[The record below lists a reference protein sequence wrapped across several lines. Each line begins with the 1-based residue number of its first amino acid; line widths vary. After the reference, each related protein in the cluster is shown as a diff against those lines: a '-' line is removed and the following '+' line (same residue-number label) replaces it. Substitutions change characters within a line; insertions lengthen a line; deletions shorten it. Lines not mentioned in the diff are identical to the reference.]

1 MSTGGRTPLRILVVD
16 DCREDRELYRRFLAA
31 SVEPE
36 PVVEEC
42 ETLAEGL
49 ARVAVAAPHC
59 LVLDHHLPD
68 GTGLELLDAL
78 RASPHG
84 VQVPV
89 VFLTGGGNERLA
101 VEALRRGAQDYV
113 PKTGLGPEELRR
125 AIHFAMKRAGDEQQL
140 RRAASVDELTGTWNR
155 RALLERLAEEAQR
168 ARRRQQPI
176 CVGMLDLDHFKA
188 VNDRHGHRTGDA
200 VLSAVG
206 AALRATLRAGDFV
219 GRYGGEEFCVVWTE
233 TALAGA
239 RIAAERLRRSVERVL
254 VDGAGAAPIGI
265 SCSLGI
271 AELLRGGDPLEAI
284 ERADRAL
291 YRAKAAGRN
300 RVEAAPTAAAPG
312 PHAHAG

>member
-1 MSTGGRTPLRILVVD
+1 MSAKPRTPLRVLLLD
-16 DCREDRELYRRFLAA
+16 DCREDRELYRRFLVQA
-31 SVEPE
+31 VDPE

-42 ETLAEGL
+42 ETIAEGL
-49 ARVAVAAPHC
+49 ARIAAAEPHC

-68 GTGLELLDAL
+68 GTGLQLLDAL

-84 VQVPV
+84 AQVPV
-89 VFLTGGGNERLA
+89 VLLTGGGNERLA
-101 VEALRRGAQDYV
+101 VEALRRGAHDYV
-113 PKTGLGPEELRR
+113 PKSGLTAEELRR

-155 RALLERLAEEAQR
+155 RALLERLSEEAQR

-206 AALRATLRAGDFV
+206 VALRDTLRAGDFV

-233 TALAGA
+233 TPLAGA
-239 RIAAERLRRSVERVL
+239 RIAAERLRREVERIAV
-254 VDGAGAAPIGI
+254 AGADDAAIRV
-265 SCSLGI
+265 SCSVGI
-271 AELLRGGDPLEAI
+271 AELGRGGDPQEAL

-300 RVEAAPTAAAPG
+300 RVETAPPLSVPAFPRA
-312 PHAHAG
+312 

>member
-1 MSTGGRTPLRILVVD
+1 MSAAPRTPLRILVVD
-16 DCREDRELYRRFLAA
+16 DCREDRELYRRFLVQ
-31 SVEPE
+31 SLEPE
-36 PVVEEC
+36 PAVEEC

-49 ARVAVAAPHC
+49 ARVAAAEPHC

-84 VQVPV
+84 AQIPV
-89 VFLTGGGNERLA
+89 VFLTGGGSERLA

-113 PKTGLGPEELRR
+113 PKTGLDASELRR
-125 AIHFAMKRAGDEQQL
+125 AIHFAMKRAGEEQQL

-176 CVGMLDLDHFKA
+176 CVGMLDLDLFKS
-188 VNDRHGHRTGDA
+188 VNDLHGHRTGDA
-200 VLSAVG
+200 VLSTVG
-206 AALRATLRAGDFV
+206 AALRGTLRAGDFV

-233 TALAGA
+233 TPLAGA
-239 RIAAERLRRSVERVL
+239 RIAAERLRREVERLAV
-254 VDGAGAAPIGI
+254 VGADDVPIRVT
-265 SCSLGI
+265 CSVGV
-271 AELLRGGDPLEAI
+271 AELARGGDPQEAL

-300 RVEAAPTAAAPG
+300 RVETAPPPSFAAFPRA
-312 PHAHAG
+312 